1 MERARFLRFG
11 PFELDVRAAEL
22 SKHGIRIRLQD
33 QSFQILLMLLDHP
46 GQVVL
51 RDDIRQRLWPNNTI
65 VEFDHSINAAIKR
78 LRSALGEPAEEPV
91 YIETLPRRGYRFI
104 GTVETH
110 PAVPLREPP
119 VILDMAPDEVSQ
131 PDPSDLSG
139 ETVSHFRILQKLGS
153 GGMGVVYRAEDL
165 RLGREVALKFLPLR
179 AAEASPQ
186 MHQRFQR
193 EARAASALNHPN
205 ICTVY
210 EVEEW
215 AGQPVIVMELLEGQP
230 LNERIG
236 GHPMPI
242 REVLEAVIQ
251 IAGALDAAHRKGI
264 IHRDIKPANIFLTR
278 EGTAKVLDF
287 GLAKIEPG
295 PEGGEA
301 TATQVTQPG
310 TTMGTLHYMAPEQLL
325 GKEADERSDLFSLGL
340 VLYEMATGR
349 RAFGG
354 EVSAAV
360 QDAILNRCPTPA
372 VRLNPEVP
380 AKLEDILSK
389 LLEKDR
395 LLRYQSA
402 AEMGTDLKRL
412 RRELELEKSGV
423 AATRPRPRLSRT
435 RLGAAALALVLVSG
449 AIYWRLGRA
458 PSVSELKMRQ
468 VTFNSNESP
477 VEAAEISPD
486 GKYLI
491 FHDAK
496 GLHLMAMATRE
507 TRTIPLPEEF
517 RGADI
522 GDSMWFPDD
531 THLLIGAVLAGQQ
544 RPGIWTLSALGGPIT
559 KLRDDAL
566 PGHVSPDGSWV
577 PFTTN
582 LGRVNYREIWKMDSN
597 GANAKKLLQAED
609 DNTGFDWPGWTPDGR
624 RLTYIKY
631 HEAANSFEVK
641 IESSDLKGGLPAIL
655 YAEAADSF
663 EGRRLRGYMLLPD
676 GRMILSLNESGAGRG
691 SVSALGQR
699 GNLWIS
705 RTADPT
711 AKTSGLKRL
720 TDWQYCL
727 LSNFSLTADGKRLA
741 FIKDEGWGSVYVAG
755 FGTDRTTIAPRQI
768 TTNFGYNHA
777 DAWTPDSKAVLI
789 NSDRDGRLG
798 IYKQTMGADAAEPI
812 ATGSDNAWAPF
823 VSPDGA
829 WILYMVYPERAGSS
843 LTRVMRVPLAGG
855 PPQEVLTSEGV
866 VDAPRCAR
874 SPADLCAIAERSR
887 DARQIVFT
895 AFDPVKGRGRELTRF
910 AIDPNDPDF
919 VWNLSADGSRIAI
932 LKMLERPPTVNTLSE
947 GPIHI
952 LPLDGGARLDLNVK
966 GWKAFGQYADW
977 SADGKGLFV
986 SSPTDAGDA
995 LLYVDMKG
1003 NASKVWEHSPMKRAT
1018 RGVPS
1023 PDGRYLA
1030 LLGRNSTM
1038 NVWMIEG
1045 F

>member
-1 MERARFLRFG
+1 MRFG
-11 PFELDVRAAEL
+11 DFELDVRAGEL
-22 SKHGIRIRLQD
+22 RKHGIRIRLQD
-33 QSFQILLMLLDHP
+33 QSFQILLMLLDRP
-46 GQVVL
+46 GEVL
-51 RDDIRQRLWPNNTI
+51 LREEIRLKLWPNNTI
-65 VEFDHSINAAIKR
+65 VEFDHSINAAVKR
-78 LRSALGEPAEEPV
+78 LRNALGEAAEVPV
-91 YIETLPRRGYRFI
+91 YIETLARRGYRFI
-104 GTVETH
+104 GTVETL
-110 PAVPLREPP
+110 PAASSPGAPT
-119 VILDMAPDEVSQ
+119 ILDLASDEV
-131 PDPSDLSG
+131 PRLDPNDLSG
-139 ETVSHFRILQKLGS
+139 VTVSHFRILQKLGS

-165 RLGREVALKFLPLR
+165 KLGREVALKFLPLP
-179 AAEASPQ
+179 AEEASPQ
-186 MHQRFQR
+186 MHTRFQR

-215 AGQPVIVMELLEGQP
+215 LGQAVIVMELLEGQP
-230 LNERIG
+230 LNERIAG
-236 GHPMPI
+236 RPMPI
-242 REVLEAVIQ
+242 HEVVETGIQ

-278 EGTAKVLDF
+278 QGPAKVLDF
-287 GLAKIEPG
+287 GLAKFEPG
-295 PEGGEA
+295 LVAGEG

-310 TTMGTLHYMAPEQLL
+310 TAMGTLHYMAPEQLL
-325 GKEADERSDLFSLGL
+325 GNEADERSDLFSLGL
-340 VLYEMATGR
+340 VLYEMATGL

-380 AKLEDILSK
+380 AGLEDILSK

-395 LLRYQSA
+395 LFRCQSA
-402 AEMGTDLKRL
+402 AEVVADLKRL
-412 RRELELEKSGV
+412 RRELELEKSGPAV
-423 AATRPRPRLSRT
+423 TRPRPRSLHS
-435 RLGAAALALVLVSG
+435 RLGVTAALALVLASG
-449 AIYWRLGRA
+449 AIFWRLGRA
-458 PSVSELKMRQ
+458 PSMSELKMRQ

-477 VEAAEISPD
+477 VEAAQISPD

-491 FHDAK
+491 FRDAK

-522 GDSMWFPDD
+522 GDSMWFPDG
-531 THLLIGAVLAGQQ
+531 THLLIGAILAGQQ
-544 RPGIWTLSALGGPIT
+544 RPSIWALSALGGPVT

-566 PGHVSPDGSWV
+566 PGYISPSGSSV
-577 PFTTN
+577 PFTAN

-609 DNTGFDWPGWTPDGR
+609 DNTGFEWPGWTPKDR

-631 HEAANSFEVK
+631 HETAKQFEVR
-641 IESSDLKGGLPAIL
+641 IESSDLKGGLPATL
-655 YAEAADSF
+655 YSETAYSF
-663 EGRRLRGYMLLPD
+663 EGRRLQSYILLPD
-676 GRMILSLNESGAGRG
+676 GRMIVSLNESGAGRG
-691 SVSALGQR
+691 SISTLGQR
-699 GNLWIS
+699 GNLWIT
-705 RTADPT
+705 RAGDPT
-711 AKTSGLKRL
+711 ATTSTLKRL

-727 LSNFSLTADGKRLA
+727 LSYFSVTADGKRLA
-741 FIKDEGWGSVYVAG
+741 FIRDEGWGSVYVAG
-755 FGTDRTTIAPRQI
+755 FGTDRTTTAPRQM
-768 TTNFGYNHA
+768 TTNFGHNHPE
-777 DAWTPDSKAVLI
+777 AWTPDSKAVLI
-789 NSDRDGRLG
+789 SSDRDGHLG
-798 IYKQTMGADAAEPI
+798 IYRQLAGTDAAEPI

-823 VSPDGA
+823 ISPDGS
-829 WILYMVYPERAGSS
+829 WILYMVYPETAGSGP
-843 LTRVMRVPLAGG
+843 TRVMRVPLAGG
-855 PPQEVLTSEGV
+855 PPQEVLTSAGV

-874 SPADLCAIAERSR
+874 SPASLCAIAERTQ
-887 DARQIVFT
+887 DARQIVFM
-895 AFDPVKGRGRELTRF
+895 AFDPLKGRGRELTRF

-919 VWNLSADGSRIAI
+919 IWNLSPDGSRIAL

-986 SSPTDAGDA
+986 SSPTEAGDA
-995 LLYVDMKG
+995 LLYVDMEG
-1003 NASKVWEHSPMKRAT
+1003 NARKVWEHGPMKRAT

-1038 NVWMIEG
+1038 NVWLIEG